1 MFVAV
6 HVGAGK
12 HSDAKW
18 NGYKKLCKKACA
30 RGMDLLRSGVDSNKV
45 VVEVSKIL
53 EDSPLTNAGTGSQ
66 LTVKGTVECD
76 ASIMDSNGSGMGIGS
91 VSGVTHPTELALQC
105 LDELQKPKHTSFGRT
120 LPRLLNGQS
129 GVDLTGHPTCQDEQ
143 LITKESL
150 AVHLY
155 WKDAIANQTEVVTTG
170 DRDIDETIASKTDV
184 IEDTVGVICFD
195 LKTISVGSSS
205 GGPTMKPCGRIGPAA
220 ILGSGI
226 HVQSINSSSSDS
238 PTTPTITACCASGH
252 GETIMERHLASKCCT
267 LVQTHQGNVDSALCD
282 ALGSSD
288 PPYVG
293 VMLTVVSPD
302 YAELGYAFG
311 TDSMILGYASERNS
325 GVIAERKGSTTM
337 RGAVIM

>member
-18 NGYKKLCKKACA
+18 SGYKKLCKKACA
-30 RGMDLLRSGVDSNKV
+30 VGMDLLHSGVDSDKV

-66 LTVKGTVECD
+66 LTAEGTVECD
-76 ASIMDSNGSGMGIGS
+76 ASIMDSNGKGMGIGS

-120 LPRLLNGQS
+120 LPRLLSGQS
-129 GVDLTGHPTCQDEQ
+129 AVRLTGCPTCPEEQ
-143 LITKESL
+143 LITKQSL

-155 WKDAIANQTEVVTTG
+155 WRDAIDSQSTVDSAG

-184 IEDTVGVICFD
+184 IEDTVGVICYD

-220 ILGSGI
+220 VLGSGI
-226 HVQSINSSSSDS
+226 HVQSIELPPDS

-252 GETIMERHLASKCCT
+252 GETIMEHHLASKCCS

-302 YAELGYAFG
+302 CAELGYAFG
-311 TDSMILGYASERNS
+311 TDSMIIGYASERNS